1 MRFLIDACLPR
12 NFASALQSCGHVA
25 ADARDLGM
33 RSADDTQ
40 IAAHARLEAMTL
52 LTEDWGFSDI
62 RAYPPADY
70 HGIVIFE
77 THDDAIGAKMAALQH
92 LLDRP
97 DVVQRLPGRLAI
109 VTPTRIRLRPP
120 LPTP

>member
-1 MRFLIDACLPR
+1 MRFFIDACLPR
-12 NFASALQSCGHVA
+12 NFASVLESCGHVA
-25 ADARDLGM
+25 VDARDLGM

-40 IAAHARLEAMTL
+40 IAAYARREGMVL

-70 HGIVIFE
+70 HGIVVFE
-77 THDDAIGAKMAALQH
+77 THDDSIAAKMAALRH
-92 LLDRP
+92 MLDRS
-97 DVVQRLPGRLAI
+97 DIVQQLPGRLAI